1 MQHIQHSR
9 NRRPVSPWLSWEG
22 CAVVGN
28 GTKRQIIG
36 HPSKASNHESS
47 LSRSFLRSTRHRENF
62 IGLALSRW
70 TLSVWVLSGWQKNP
84 VGVMRY
90 LKFPRGGEGWLWF
103 SLGWW
108 YVRKVVWGGNHTTWR
123 GVGVWKISL
132 KGLGLLLN
140 FGRVCRGDT
149 NVSGVHPGAPRCTP
163 VHPGRGSDKG
173 CSFLVSFHWMNRLHD
188 DVTNNNKTFLPY
200 SNFIPHIFI
209 FSFHFYV
216 LFM

>member
-1 MQHIQHSR
+1 MQHIQHFQ

-28 GTKRQIIG
+28 GTKQQIIG

-47 LSRSFLRSTRHRENF
+47 FSRSFLRSTRHRENF
-62 IGLALSRW
+62 IGLALSGW
-70 TLSVWVLSGWQKNP
+70 TLSGWVLSGWQKNP

-163 VHPGRGSDKG
+163 MHPGAPRPGQWRRVYIG
-173 CSFLVSFHWMNRLHD
+173 F
-188 DVTNNNKTFLPY
+188 
-200 SNFIPHIFI
+200 
-209 FSFHFYV
+209 
-216 LFM
+216 